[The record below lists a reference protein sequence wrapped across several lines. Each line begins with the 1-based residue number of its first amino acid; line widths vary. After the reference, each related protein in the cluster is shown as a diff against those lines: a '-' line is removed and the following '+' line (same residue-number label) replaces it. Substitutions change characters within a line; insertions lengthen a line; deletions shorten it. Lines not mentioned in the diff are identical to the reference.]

1 MALLV
6 CAIGCGG
13 EATVGVEGETG
24 QTPPMPPPPQ
34 SQPLPGGDP
43 PTIGPTLDA
52 KLLVLSAQ
60 GTEADLAAIR
70 QALDYLGT
78 PYTLWI
84 AAKRPGQLT
93 ASALADGK
101 HGFYQGVILTTAS
114 LASSASSSTSA
125 LTAAE
130 WTALYNY
137 EASFAVRQV
146 NWYSYPT
153 AKLGFSSTPKGRD
166 TTASPLTVTA
176 TPAAQAIFPYLNAAN
191 PLTIKKVWA
200 YLAKPAAD
208 PQVTPLFV
216 DSAGNAILIE
226 QKYPDGRDFLTLT
239 VDSDPNLTHSLALQ
253 YGLINWVTRGVFIGE
268 RHAYIGIQID
278 DLLLPSLRW
287 KHSSPYRISA
297 ADLDAALAWQK
308 GHQSSPLTKTLTLNW
323 AYNGSGAFETDPQD
337 GLAKAMQRLHSS
349 FFWLNHTFTHPG
361 SLSPMSYD
369 AVKSEL
375 TRNIDFASKFELTP
389 FAAVSLVTPGV
400 SGLDAADSMRAI
412 HDVGVRYVV
421 SDTSVRGQDNPS
433 PNAGIYNKFQPTVL
447 EIPRRPTNLGYNVLS
462 PEDWV
467 SEYNYLFHK
476 DWGRDLSYDEI
487 LDVESDWLLLYML
500 RWENDP
506 WMFHQENLGL
516 YDGKHSLLTNL
527 VDAALDKYA
536 AVVTTPLVSL
546 QQHELG
552 ERVAQRMQ
560 FNDSGVSGVISPG
573 VSITLTVKNAAT
585 IPVTGARLAGAES
598 YAGQSISY
606 AKLSAGQ
613 SLTLP
618 LK

>member
-1 MALLV
+1 
-6 CAIGCGG
+6 
-13 EATVGVEGETG
+13 
-24 QTPPMPPPPQ
+24 MPPPPQ
-34 SQPLPGGDP
+34 SPPLPGGDP
-43 PTIGPTLDA
+43 PPTGPITSPPPIGPTLDA

-70 QALDYLGT
+70 QALDYLST

-101 HGFYQGVILTTAS
+101 HGFYLGVILTTAS
-114 LASSASSSTSA
+114 LAASASSSTSA

-176 TPAAQAIFPYLNAAN
+176 TPAAQAIFPYLHAAN
-191 PLTIKKVWA
+191 PLIIKKVWA
-200 YLAKPAAD
+200 YLANPAAD

-253 YGLINWVTRGVFIGE
+253 YGLINWVT
-268 RHAYIGIQID
+268 
-278 DLLLPSLRW
+278 
-287 KHSSPYRISA
+287 
-297 ADLDAALAWQK
+297 
-308 GHQSSPLTKTLTLNW
+308 
-323 AYNGSGAFETDPQD
+323 NGSGAFETDPQD

-516 YDGKHSLLTNL
+516 YDGQHSLLTNL

-606 AKLSAGQ
+606 A
-613 SLTLP
+613 
-618 LK
+618 